1 MNVIPFNR
9 RVIVQETSIEQQQQ
23 YAQANATNDNSLVIP
38 ASQHEL
44 IVTDK
49 PLPKIEEAIQGQ
61 KPVEVQIE
69 PATTV
74 APPQP
79 KKTSY
84 NTILI
89 TAGVVILGYIM
100 YKKFGK

>member
-9 RVIVQETSIEQQQQ
+9 RVIVQETSVEQQQK

-38 ASQHEL
+38 AGQHEL

-49 PLPKIEEAIQGQ
+49 PLPKIEQAIQTQ

-69 PATTV
+69 PVT
-74 APPQP
+74 PPVPPAP
-79 KKTSY
+79 KKTPW
-84 NTILI
+84 NTIFI
-89 TAGVVILGYIM
+89 SAGVVILGYIM